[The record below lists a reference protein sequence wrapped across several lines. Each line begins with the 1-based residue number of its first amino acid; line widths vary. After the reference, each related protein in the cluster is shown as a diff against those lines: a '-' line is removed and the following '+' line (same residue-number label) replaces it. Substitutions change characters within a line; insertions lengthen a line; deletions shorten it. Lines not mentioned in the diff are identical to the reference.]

1 MWFSGSSSDAWKDW
15 NHERTRNN
23 AKQEREFSLGLLLIQ
38 QPNKGRVNECPME
51 TETKDPALPAPRS
64 VTHRL
69 IFLAVIIAI
78 IAAAIIRS
86 SIATSLDS
94 FTYDEAYHVGAGVAY
109 VRTDDFRLN
118 PEQPP
123 LTKLWVGAYVSLFGY
138 NLSPYRT
145 FADKEDERDFVEQDA
160 YFHNDPF
167 ALQTRARTAMFALNG
182 ILMLLLALAAWRIFG
197 EIVAVGITLFLAIDP
212 TVAAHMPVVMTDL
225 PIALTSG
232 IAILTA
238 SKAFQSWRPI
248 DMIFAALG
256 LGLALSA
263 KHSGIIVMIAVGLIG
278 VTAAVAASRAVSW
291 KIRLQRFA
299 AVAVIVIGGMIF
311 LWGLYGFRYNESPGI
326 PEETFNRSLAE
337 KTGDIRSW
345 TFRKALDVSAT
356 LHVFPRAYLWG
367 MADTIRAGVE
377 GRAIQVRA
385 FGQEYY
391 SKAPFYFFPG
401 VVAAKLPIG
410 LFLLTLG
417 GLIFLVFRGTTPE
430 ARVGI
435 AAYTVFAV
443 IFLGF
448 LIRGSSYAGV
458 RHALP
463 LIPFAGMFAAFAIYF
478 AVKSSSLIAR
488 SSVAILLVAAMISAV
503 PQMRPWEYFNELA
516 GGAEDGYLYFNDEGV
531 DLSQRV
537 GEAAR
542 FYHDELEAKGDIPFF
557 AYFSNSN
564 DRKARG
570 MDYVGRVPERDELR
584 FNGET
589 VSGTFM
595 IGANELGEG
604 QWWDVGK
611 PFRGTLP
618 TKRFGNIFVFQGTF
632 PMPTSMRARSI
643 FYRTIYSKI
652 YTDKPD
658 PKAAIDGIERS
669 IALDASCF
677 FTHLELGNEYLKVGD
692 RENALRAYRG
702 SLERAPHSD
711 SIYELI
717 SEQVNKLASGAEQA
731 VAPLRNPGIE

>member
-1 MWFSGSSSDAWKDW
+1 
-15 NHERTRNN
+15 
-23 AKQEREFSLGLLLIQ
+23 
-38 QPNKGRVNECPME
+38 ME
-51 TETKDPALPAPRS
+51 TETKDTAHPAPTS
-64 VTHRL
+64 TKLRL
-69 IFLAVIIAI
+69 IFLTLILAI

-109 VRTDDFRLN
+109 VRTGDFRLN

-138 NLSPYRT
+138 ELSPYRS
-145 FADKEDERDFVEQDA
+145 FSDKEDERDFVEQDA

-182 ILMLLLALAAWRIFG
+182 ILMLLLAIAAWRIFG
-197 EIVAVGITLFLAIDP
+197 EIVAAGLTLFLAIDP

-225 PIALTSG
+225 PIALCAG
-232 IAILTA
+232 IAVLA
-238 SKAFQSWRPI
+238 AAKAFQSWRVT
-248 DMIFAALG
+248 DAIFAALA

-263 KHSGIIVMIAVGLIG
+263 KHSGIIVLIAVALIG
-278 VTAAVAASRAVSW
+278 TAAALASARSLSWAMRLRRFGAVAA
-291 KIRLQRFA
+291 
-299 AVAVIVIGGMIF
+299 IVIGGVIV
-311 LWGLYGFRYNESPGI
+311 LWGFYGFRYNESPGVS
-326 PEETFNRSLAE
+326 EQTFNRSLAE

-345 TFRKALDVSAT
+345 SYRKALDVSAAT
-356 LHVFPRAYLWG
+356 HIFPRAYLWG

-385 FGQEYY
+385 FGKEYY
-391 SKAPFYFFPG
+391 AKGPFYFFPG

-410 LFLLTLG
+410 LLLLSFAG
-417 GLIFLVFRGTTPE
+417 AILLVLRRTTGE
-430 ARVGI
+430 STVGI
-435 AAYTVFAV
+435 AAYTIFAL

-463 LIPFAGMFAAFAIYF
+463 LIPFAGMLAAFAIYY
-478 AVKSSSLIAR
+478 AAKSRSWIAR
-488 SSVAILLVAAMISAV
+488 AAVGILLIGAIASAV
-503 PQMRPWEYFNELA
+503 PQMRPWEYFNEMA
-516 GGAEDGYLYFNDEGV
+516 GGAENGYLYFNDEGV

-542 FYHDELEAKGDIPFF
+542 FYHEELEAKGDVPFL

-570 MDYVGRVPERDELR
+570 MDYVGRNPERDNAR
-584 FNGET
+584 FDGDRIT
-589 VSGTFM
+589 GTFM
-595 IGANELGEG
+595 VGANELGEG

-611 PFRGTLP
+611 PFRGAAP
-618 TKRFGNIFVFQGTF
+618 TKRFGNIFIFQGTF
-632 PMPTSMRARSI
+632 DTPRSMRARGI
-643 FYRTIYSKI
+643 FYRTIYSTI

-658 PKAAIDGIERS
+658 PNAAIDGIERS
-669 IALDASCF
+669 IAMDDSCF
-677 FTHLELGNEYLKVGD
+677 FTHLELGNQYLKIGD
-692 RENALRAYRG
+692 RQNALRAYRG

-711 SIYELI
+711 SIYDLI
-717 SEQVNKLASGAEQA
+717 AEQVNKLESDRDEA
-731 VAPLRNPGIE
+731 VEPLRNPGIE